1 MKKTDDELKIRELSI
16 NDYNSLIS
24 LWEMAEL
31 PYKPNGRD
39 SRENIRKQIEQNRS
53 IYLVA
58 EMGGKIVGSVLATH
72 DGRKGWINRIA
83 VIPEHRMKGIAAKLV
98 EEAENRIYKLGIKI
112 VACLVEDWNT
122 SSMGVFEKLGYTK
135 HDDIIYFTKRENSDV

>member
-1 MKKTDDELKIRELSI
+1 LKKTDDELKIRELSI

-122 SSMGVFEKLGYTK
+122 SSMEVFEKLGYTK